1 MQNLSP
7 LEKAD
12 LRKYL
17 GILDIR
23 HNFKVLDWYFAARAS
38 VKIRGGEVP
47 LTMGYRKIQ
56 TVSLLHLWWN
66 RKCCLNLNKSR

>member
-12 LRKYL
+12 LGKYL

-23 HNFKVLDWYFAARAS
+23 YNLKVLDRHFVARAS
-38 VKIRGGEVP
+38 VKIGEGEIP
-47 LTMGYRKIQ
+47 LIIEDRKIH
-56 TVSLLHLWWN
+56 TGSLLHLWWN